1 MTNRRPTSHLGTCV
15 FGGAAIALGVMGFA
29 FRDFATNWQRV
40 EPTVPH
46 REVLALLAAAC
57 EIGCGLA
64 ILWRRSRR
72 AGAALLAVLYAI
84 FVLLWVQQIIRAP
97 SVYDSWGNLFEE
109 LSLLIAALI
118 VLASASPRGS
128 ASARIEAPVSRIY
141 GICPVS
147 FALVHFNNIGGAASY
162 VPAWIPPGQRFWV
175 IATAVCF
182 LLAAA
187 AILSGVLASLAA
199 RLLTA
204 EIMGF
209 ELLVWLPKLLASP
222 HEHFMWAGNGI
233 NMAMCGAAWVVADSF
248 SKRQSRS

>member
-1 MTNRRPTSHLGTCV
+1 MTNRSSSSHLGTCV
-15 FGGAAIALGVMGFA
+15 FGGAAIALGVIGFA

-72 AGAALLAVLYAI
+72 AGASLLAVLDAI
-84 FVLLWVQQIIRAP
+84 FVLLWVQQILRAP
-97 SVYDSWGNLFEE
+97 SVYDSWGNFFEE

-118 VLASASPRGS
+118 VFASASPRGS
-128 ASARIEAPVSRIY
+128 AWARIEAPIRRIY
-141 GICPVS
+141 GICPIF
-147 FALVHFNNIGGAASY
+147 FAAVHFIYLGGAASY
-162 VPAWIPPGQRFWV
+162 VPAWLPPGQKFWV
-175 IATAVCF
+175 VATAVCF
-182 LLAAA
+182 LFAAA
-187 AILSGVLASLAA
+187 AILSGVLAPLAA

-204 EIMGF
+204 EIILF
-209 ELLVWLPKLLASP
+209 ELFVWLPKLLASP
-222 HEHFMWAGNGI
+222 HQHFMWAGNGI

-248 SKRQSRS
+248 ANRKSRT